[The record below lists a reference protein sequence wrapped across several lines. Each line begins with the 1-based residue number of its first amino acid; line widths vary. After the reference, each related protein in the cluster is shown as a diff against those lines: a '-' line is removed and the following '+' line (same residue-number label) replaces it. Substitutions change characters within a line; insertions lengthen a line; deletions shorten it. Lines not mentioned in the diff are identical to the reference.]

1 MKQSKACRNQ
11 QSFAKRKSVYEN
23 IWKCGY
29 QEAISN
35 FIKKF

>member
-1 MKQSKACRNQ
+1 MKQSKVCRNQ
-11 QSFAKRKSVYEN
+11 QSFAKRKSGCEN

-35 FIKKF
+35 FINKF